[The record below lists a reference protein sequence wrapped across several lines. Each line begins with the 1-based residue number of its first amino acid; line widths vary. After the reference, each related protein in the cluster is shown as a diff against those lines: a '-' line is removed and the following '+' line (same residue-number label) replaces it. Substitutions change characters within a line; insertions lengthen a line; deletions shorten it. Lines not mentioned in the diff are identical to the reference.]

1 MGLGK
6 SPAAMSL
13 AEKIQ
18 QAEERHA
25 GGQLTGA
32 ELESIR
38 IKSASQEEFD
48 RLQAT
53 GQGTQKAEVAQVA
66 QEKIERLLEEVVRQ
80 QQ

>member
-1 MGLGK
+1 M
-6 SPAAMSL
+6 SP

-32 ELESIR
+32 ELESMR

-53 GQGTQKAEVAQVA
+53 GQGTQEAEVTQVA
-66 QEKIERLLEEVVRQ
+66 QEKIERLLEKAARRQ
-80 QQ
+80 